1 VLILFFNYEF
11 ILRVLCGLKKSL
23 NLGSINEALSAYD
36 PNLVFG
42 SSQATAISVIRLA
55 NTIKRAKSATAA

>member
-23 NLGSINEALSAYD
+23 NLGITK
-36 PNLVFG
+36 
-42 SSQATAISVIRLA
+42 ATLA
-55 NTIKRAKSATAA
+55 PEM

>member
-23 NLGSINEALSAYD
+23 NLGL
-36 PNLVFG
+36 
-42 SSQATAISVIRLA
+42 
-55 NTIKRAKSATAA
+55 